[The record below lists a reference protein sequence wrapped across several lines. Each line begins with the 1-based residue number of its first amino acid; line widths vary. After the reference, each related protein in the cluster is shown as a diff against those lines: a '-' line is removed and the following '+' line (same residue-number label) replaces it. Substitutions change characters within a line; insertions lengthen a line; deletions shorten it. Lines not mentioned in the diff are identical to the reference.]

1 MMMIMMIGG
10 TYFEEYGALMKA
22 WNNDWRPD
30 RWYDDTWVMGDSDDW
45 LYHISKIRIL
55 IDRLSSRIR

>member
-1 MMMIMMIGG
+1 MIAKMIVILMMRMRMMIPSLGG

-30 RWYDDTWVMGDSDDW
+30 RW
-45 LYHISKIRIL
+45 
-55 IDRLSSRIR
+55 

>member
-1 MMMIMMIGG
+1 MIAKMIVILMMMMRMMMRMMIPSLGG

-30 RWYDDTWVMGDSDDW
+30 RWYC
-45 LYHISKIRIL
+45 
-55 IDRLSSRIR
+55 